1 MDILKSVDIA
11 LAMILVYLIFS
22 LGVTAFNEFLAAT
35 LSSRARWLKRGIES
49 LLSTSSG
56 PNAGEAEAAAMDRQ
70 MQAFYA
76 SPYVSFLSDPPARG
90 LLKHLSL
97 GAFAPS
103 YIPAWTL
110 VQGLLDSASQTRGQ
124 ALSTFEDI
132 RKAVDGLPERSPI
145 KVALTDLLARA
156 DGKIDALKPLVD
168 EWFKSFETQV
178 SAWYRQKTQV
188 VLVGLSVLVAC
199 AANLDTVAM
208 VRALSTDNQLR
219 EALVA
224 KALEVSDKDN
234 INALLDTAGLAAA
247 KQAVGAAQAAS
258 MAASDVAVLQV
269 KVDEERR
276 KVFEASSTL
285 MEDVTSTGLPIGWR
299 GVDIMAMDRWERV
312 RKIIGLLMSGFAL
325 SLGAPFWFDL
335 LQKVAAM
342 RSVGRNLAERAR
354 ATQPQTPGGTSAS

>member
-49 LLSTSSG
+49 LLSTSTG
-56 PNAGEAEAAAMDRQ
+56 TNAGGADEGAMDKQ
-70 MQAFYA
+70 IKAFYA
-76 SPYVSFLSDPPARG
+76 SPYISFLGGPTTDGKFKSV
-90 LLKHLSL
+90 
-97 GAFAPS
+97 FAPS

-110 VQGLLDSASQTRGQ
+110 VQGLLDSASQTRSQ

-132 RKAVDGLPERSPI
+132 KTAVDGLPDRSPI

-156 DGKIDALKPLVD
+156 DGRIDALKPLVD

-188 VLVGLSVLVAC
+188 VLVGLSLLVAGF
-199 AANLDTVAM
+199 ANLDTVAM
-208 VRALSTDNQLR
+208 VRALSTDTQLR
-219 EALVA
+219 ETLVA

-234 INALLDTAGLAAA
+234 INAILDTTGLTAA
-247 KQAVGAAQAAS
+247 KQALAEAKTAGKTEA
-258 MAASDVAVLQV
+258 DITKLQV
-269 KVDEERR
+269 KVDDERR
-276 KVFEASSTL
+276 KVFTASSTL
-285 MEDVTSTGLPIGWR
+285 MEDVTSTGLPLGWR
-299 GVDIMAMDRWERV
+299 GVDVWNMPSEEMFH
-312 RKIIGLLMSGFAL
+312 KIIGLLLSGFAL
-325 SLGAPFWFDL
+325 SLGAPFWFDM

-342 RSVGRNLAERAR
+342 RSVGKSLVERGR
-354 ATQPQTPGGTSAS
+354 TLQP